1 MPHPAWNKR
10 LTPEVEGFIVAKY
23 RGGLSAGEILKAIPF
38 RTKKTVYDVL
48 ERHGVSRRSGI
59 ADYKK
64 GFDESAFAVVATP
77 EKAYWLG
84 ILITDGYVIEPGRT
98 GSPLVGLQMTDRE
111 AAEGFRNFL
120 GLRHP
125 VLRIGPRGE
134 RHQVMYRVVCHS
146 RRMAH
151 DLARF
156 GVVPRKS
163 HQTFLPLLT
172 EGLMPHLLRGLF
184 DGDGTVSRRA
194 DGQALVGFCGSERL
208 VAEARLWLIC
218 RLGVSDN
225 RVHENGTIRY
235 VQWSHRSDV
244 RRIARYLYSGGG
256 PRIARK
262 YELLRECL

>member
-10 LTPEVEGFIVAKY
+10 LTAEVESLIVEQY
-23 RGGLSAGEILKAIPF
+23 RRGRSAGDILKTIPF

-48 ERHGVSRRSGI
+48 EKHGVARRGGF

-64 GFDESAFAVVATP
+64 SFDEAAFAVVDAP

-84 ILITDGYVIEPGRT
+84 LLITDGYVVEAGCV
-98 GSPLVGLQMTDRE
+98 GSPLIGLQMIDRE
-111 AAEGFRNFL
+111 AAEGFRDFL
-120 GLRHP
+120 GLQNP
-125 VLRIGPRGE
+125 VLRIEPKDE
-134 RHQVMYRVVCHS
+134 RHQPMYRAFCHS
-146 RRMAH
+146 RRMAR

-163 HQTFLPLLT
+163 HDTFLPLLA
-172 EGLMPHLLRGLF
+172 EELMPHLLRGIF
-184 DGDGTVSRRA
+184 DGDGTACCRA
-194 DGQALVGFCGSERL
+194 DGQLLVGFCGSVRL
-208 VAEARLWLIC
+208 VAEVRMWLVC

-235 VQWSHRSDV
+235 VQWSHRSDA
-244 RRIARYLYSGGG
+244 RRIARHLYGSGG
-256 PRIARK
+256 PRLSRK

>member
-10 LTPEVEGFIVAKY
+10 LTPEVEGFIVEQY
-23 RGGLSAGEILKAIPF
+23 RGG
-38 RTKKTVYDVL
+38 V
-48 ERHGVSRRSGI
+48 

-64 GFDESAFAVVATP
+64 AFDESAFAVVDTP

-98 GSPLVGLQMTDRE
+98 GSPLVGLQMVDRE
-111 AAEGFRNFL
+111 AAEGFRDFL
-120 GLRHP
+120 GLQHP
-125 VLRIGPRGE
+125 VLRIEPRGE
-134 RHQVMYRVVCHS
+134 RHQVMYRAVCHS
-146 RRMAH
+146 RRMAR
-151 DLARF
+151 DLSRF

-163 HQTFLPLLT
+163 HSTFLPILA
-172 EGLMPHLLRGLF
+172 EELMPHLLRGLF
-184 DGDGTVSRRA
+184 DGDGTASRRA

-208 VAEARLWLIC
+208 VSEVRMWLIC

-244 RRIARYLYSGGG
+244 QRIARYLYSGG
-256 PRIARK
+256 PRLARK
-262 YELLRECL
+262 YELLGECL

>member
-10 LTPEVEGFIVAKY
+10 LTPEVEGFIIEQY
-23 RGGLSAGEILKAIPF
+23 RGGLSAGEILKSIPF
-38 RTKKTVYDVL
+38 RTRKTVYDVL
-48 ERHGVSRRSGI
+48 ERHGVPRRDGI

-64 GFDESAFAVVATP
+64 GFDEAAFAVVDTP

-84 ILITDGYVIEPGRT
+84 ILITDGYVVEPGRV

-111 AAEGFRNFL
+111 AAEGFRGFL
-120 GLRHP
+120 GLQNP
-125 VLRIGPRGE
+125 VLRIEPRGE
-134 RHQVMYRVVCHS
+134 RHQTMYRAVCHS

-163 HQTFLPLLT
+163 HVTFLPLLS
-172 EGLMPHLLRGLF
+172 EELMPHLIRGIF
-184 DGDGTVSRRA
+184 DGDGTASRRS
-194 DGQALVGFCGSERL
+194 DGQLLVGFCGSERL
-208 VAEARLWLIC
+208 VAEVRMWLIC

-225 RVHENGTIRY
+225 RIHENGTIRY

-244 RRIARYLYSGGG
+244 RRIARYIYCGGG
-256 PRIARK
+256 PRLARK
-262 YELLRECL
+262 YKLLGECL

>member
-10 LTPEVEGFIVAKY
+10 LTPEVEGFIVEQY
-23 RGGLSAGEILKAIPF
+23 RGGLSAGAILKGIPF
-38 RTKKTVYDVL
+38 KTKKTVYDVL
-48 ERHGVSRRSGI
+48 ERHGVQRRSGV

-64 GFDESAFAVVATP
+64 SFDEAAFSVVDTP

-84 ILITDGYVIEPGRT
+84 ILITDGYVIEAKGV

-111 AAEGFRNFL
+111 AAEGFRDFL
-120 GLRHP
+120 GLQHP
-125 VLRIGPRGE
+125 VLRIEPRGE
-134 RHQVMYRVVCHS
+134 RHQPMYRAVCYS
-146 RRMAH
+146 RRMAG

-163 HQTFLPLLT
+163 RSTFLPLLA
-172 EGLMPHLLRGLF
+172 EDLMPHLMRGIF
-184 DGDGTVSRRA
+184 DGDGTASRRA
-194 DGQALVGFCGSERL
+194 DGQLLVGFCGSERL
-208 VAEARLWLIC
+208 VAEVRMWLIC

-225 RVHENGTIRY
+225 RVHENGAIRY

-244 RRIARYLYSGGG
+244 RRVARYLYGGGG
-256 PRIARK
+256 PRLSRK

>member
-23 RGGLSAGEILKAIPF
+23 RGGLSAGEILKSIPF

-48 ERHGVSRRSGI
+48 ERHGVPRRGGI

-64 GFDESAFAVVATP
+64 GFDEAAFAVVDTP

-84 ILITDGYVIEPGRT
+84 ILITDGYVVEAGRT

-111 AAEGFRNFL
+111 AAEGFRDFL
-120 GLRHP
+120 GLQHP
-125 VLRIGPRGE
+125 VLRIEPRGE
-134 RHQVMYRVVCHS
+134 RHQTMYRSVCHS
-146 RRMAH
+146 RRMAQ
-151 DLARF
+151 DLSRF

-163 HQTFLPLLT
+163 HCTFLPLLA
-172 EGLMPHLLRGLF
+172 EELMPHLLRGLF
-184 DGDGTVSRRA
+184 DGDGTASRRA
-194 DGQALVGFCGSERL
+194 DGQVLVGFCGSERL
-208 VAEARLWLIC
+208 VAEVRMWLIC

-244 RRIARYLYSGGG
+244 QRIARYLHRGGG
-256 PRIARK
+256 PRLARK
-262 YELLRECL
+262 YDLLRECL

>member
-1 MPHPAWNKR
+1 MPHAAWNKR
-10 LTPEVEGFIVAKY
+10 LTPEVEDFIIAQY
-23 RGGLSAGEILKAIPF
+23 RGGLSAGEILKSIPF

-48 ERHGVSRRSGI
+48 ERHGVQRRGVD
-59 ADYKK
+59 DYKK
-64 GFDESAFAVVATP
+64 AFDEAAFAVVDTP

-84 ILITDGYVIEPGRT
+84 ILITDGYVVEPGRV
-98 GSPLVGLQMTDRE
+98 GSPLVGLQMIDRE
-111 AAEGFRNFL
+111 MAEGFRSFL
-120 GLRHP
+120 GLQNP
-125 VLRIGPRGE
+125 VLRIEPRDE
-134 RHQVMYRVVCHS
+134 RHQVMYRTACHS
-146 RRMAH
+146 HRMAL

-163 HQTFLPLLT
+163 HQTFLPLLS
-172 EGLMPHLLRGLF
+172 EELMPHLLRGLF
-184 DGDGTVSRRA
+184 DGDGTASRRA
-194 DGQALVGFCGSERL
+194 DGQVLVGLCGSERL
-208 VAEARLWLIC
+208 VAEVRMWLIC

-244 RRIARYLYSGGG
+244 RRIAHYLYDSSG

>member
-10 LTPEVEGFIVAKY
+10 LTPEVEGFIVGQY
-23 RGGLSAGEILKAIPF
+23 RGGLSAGEILKSIPF

-48 ERHGVSRRSGI
+48 ERHGVPRRVGI

-64 GFDESAFAVVATP
+64 GFDEAAFAVVDTP

-84 ILITDGYVIEPGRT
+84 ILITDGYVVEPGRT

-111 AAEGFRNFL
+111 AAEGFRDFL
-120 GLRHP
+120 GLQNP
-125 VLRIGPRGE
+125 VLRIEPRGE
-134 RHQVMYRVVCHS
+134 RHQTMYRAVCHS
-146 RRMAH
+146 RRTAR

-163 HQTFLPLLT
+163 HGTFLPLLA
-172 EGLMPHLLRGLF
+172 EDLMPHLLRGLF
-184 DGDGTVSRRA
+184 DGDGTASRRA
-194 DGQALVGFCGSERL
+194 DGRALVGFCGSERL
-208 VAEARLWLIC
+208 VAEVRMWLIC

-244 RRIARYLYSGGG
+244 RRIARYIYGGGG
-256 PRIARK
+256 PRLARK
-262 YELLRECL
+262 YALLGECL

>member
-10 LTPEVEGFIVAKY
+10 LTPEVEGFIVEQY

-48 ERHGVSRRSGI
+48 ERHGVSRRGGI

-64 GFDESAFAVVATP
+64 SFNEAAFAVVDTP

-84 ILITDGYVIEPGRT
+84 ILITDGYVIEPGRV

-111 AAEGFRNFL
+111 AAEGFRDFL
-120 GLRHP
+120 GLQHP
-125 VLRIGPRGE
+125 VLRIEPRGE
-134 RHQVMYRVVCHS
+134 RHQVMYRAACHS
-146 RRMAH
+146 RRMAR

-163 HQTFLPLLT
+163 HQTFLPLLA
-172 EGLMPHLLRGLF
+172 EELMPHLLRGLF
-184 DGDGTVSRRA
+184 DGDGTVSRRT

-208 VAEARLWLIC
+208 VAEVRMWLIC

-225 RVHENGTIRY
+225 RIHENGTIRY
-235 VQWSHRSDV
+235 VQWSHRSDAQ
-244 RRIARYLYSGGG
+244 RIARYLYRGGG

>member
-10 LTPEVEGFIVAKY
+10 LTPEVEGFIVEQY
-23 RGGLSAGEILKAIPF
+23 RCGLSAGEILKAIPF
-38 RTKKTVYDVL
+38 KTKKTVYDVL
-48 ERHGVSRRSGI
+48 ERHGVARRGGP

-64 GFDESAFAVVATP
+64 GFDEAAFAVVNSL

-84 ILITDGYVIEPGRT
+84 LLITDGYVIESKA
-98 GSPLVGLQMTDRE
+98 GSPIVGLQMTDRE
-111 AAEGFRNFL
+111 AAEGFRGFL
-120 GLRHP
+120 GLQHP
-125 VLRIGPRGE
+125 VLRIAPRGE
-134 RHQVMYRVVCHS
+134 RHQPMRRAVCHS
-146 RRMAH
+146 RRMAA

-163 HQTFLPLLT
+163 HGTFLPILA
-172 EGLMPHLLRGLF
+172 EELMPHLMRGLF

-194 DGQALVGFCGSERL
+194 DGRLLVGFCGSERL
-208 VAEARLWLIC
+208 VAELRMWLIC

-225 RVHENGTIRY
+225 RAHENGSIRY

-244 RRIARYLYSGGG
+244 TLIARYIYQGGG
-256 PRIARK
+256 PCLSRK